1 MLYAVLACIAGAMHV
16 KWERMI
22 RAVLRFSLNSRDDAS
37 LGPGSAGGGKGKKRG
52 EIGKILASET
62 SQEVVCARQFFSPF
76 SPNAELGPRL
86 RWRLS
91 ERHSKIIMSAW
102 PGKRTG
108 VIAGAP
114 PVLFSGS
121 RFFIFADP
129 TISETGIGYY
139 SLGRPNLQWNSVSF
153 QLNCLF
159 IASGLRVQG
168 CNPAP

>member
-1 MLYAVLACIAGAMHV
+1 MTLKRKAHENNYERVI
-16 KWERMI
+16 WEKDR
-22 RAVLRFSLNSRDDAS
+22 
-37 LGPGSAGGGKGKKRG
+37 
-52 EIGKILASET
+52 
-62 SQEVVCARQFFSPF
+62 
-76 SPNAELGPRL
+76 
-86 RWRLS
+86 
-91 ERHSKIIMSAW
+91 
-102 PGKRTG
+102 

-121 RFFIFADP
+121 RFLIFADP

-159 IASGLRVQG
+159 IASGLGVQG

>member
-1 MLYAVLACIAGAMHV
+1 
-16 KWERMI
+16 MI

-37 LGPGSAGGGKGKKRG
+37 LGPGSAGGGKGTKRG

-91 ERHSKIIMSAW
+91 ERHSKIIMNAW
-102 PGKRTG
+102 SGKRTR

-121 RFFIFADP
+121 RLLIFADP

-139 SLGRPNLQWNSVSF
+139 SLGRPNLKWNSVSF

-159 IASGLRVQG
+159 IASGLGVQG